1 MSFRGITKDYV
12 KVLRGRKRPPWAPIE
27 RSILEIPG
35 LAGGYLSNSKVKP
48 RVISV
53 PVLLKKKNFP
63 DLQKLKED
71 LADWLIT
78 DKEEP
83 LIFDDEEDRTY
94 YAVVNDEL
102 DLDEMVR
109 YGHGTI
115 EFICPDPYK
124 YGEEQSHEF
133 TDNILNVTNNGTV
146 EADHVIELEVLDNPL
161 TFSTFIMVQN
171 QDNQYMLIGD
181 PLDVESESY
190 QRYERLLYSS
200 ADSLVGWTTAGTG
213 EIDGMVSGTMEAV
226 NNRFQAADYGSGSG
240 WHGPAIKQSLPETV
254 QDFRLQTWITLDN
267 SGTTVGRIELYLL
280 DVNGNQIAKIS
291 MKDAK
296 SGERLGYGE
305 ARAGGPLDNH
315 FLISEYGDR
324 KGNWNNF
331 AGILRIE
338 REGQHWSAF
347 FGIGNAQNGYHAR
360 RRAYWTDTRDKYNTP
375 IAQVVVHMGQYGSHA
390 PCVGGIYSASVDK
403 INHQEY
409 GTPVIV
415 QTGDLVRFDTKNEDV
430 WINGISCKDILD
442 FGSDFFN
449 LKPGDN
455 QLIVLPDGNFKTT
468 LKYRDTFR

>member
-1 MSFRGITKDYV
+1 
-12 KVLRGRKRPPWAPIE
+12 
-27 RSILEIPG
+27 
-35 LAGGYLSNSKVKP
+35 
-48 RVISV
+48 
-53 PVLLKKKNFP
+53 
-63 DLQKLKED
+63 
-71 LADWLIT
+71 
-78 DKEEP
+78 
-83 LIFDDEEDRTY
+83 
-94 YAVVNDEL
+94 
-102 DLDEMVR
+102 
-109 YGHGTI
+109 
-115 EFICPDPYK
+115 
-124 YGEEQSHEF
+124 
-133 TDNILNVTNNGTV
+133 
-146 EADHVIELEVLDNPL
+146 
-161 TFSTFIMVQN
+161 MVQN

-181 PLDVESESY
+181 PLDVESEPY

-280 DVNGNQIAKIS
+280 DVNGNQVAKIS

-375 IAQVVVHMGQYGSHA
+375 IAQVVVHMGQYGNHA
-390 PCVGGIYSASVDK
+390 PCVGGIYSVSVDK

-430 WINGISCKDILD
+430 WINGESRKDILD
-442 FGSDFFN
+442 FGSDFFS

>member
-133 TDNILNVTNNGTV
+133 TNNILNVTNNGTA
-146 EADHVIELEVLDNPL
+146 EAKPIIELEATEPVTFAMISNGKEEYNSVGTPVDVDENEPVDELTSILNKRLDDFVGFSDVATGH
-161 TFSTFIMVQN
+161 TFN
-171 QDNQYMLIGD
+171 D
-181 PLDVESESY
+181 PLGGIV
-190 QRYERLLYSS
+190 
-200 ADSLVGWTTAGTG
+200 AGKFQLG
-213 EIDGMVSGTMEAV
+213 NGQWMVT
-226 NNRFQAADYGSGSG
+226 DYGSNPNG
-240 WHGPAIKQSLPETV
+240 WHGPSKKTSFSESL
-254 QDFRLQTWITLDN
+254 QDFQIDHYITQL
-267 SGTTVGRIELYLL
+267 
-280 DVNGNQIAKIS
+280 
-291 MKDAK
+291 
-296 SGERLGYGE
+296 
-305 ARAGGPLDNH
+305 
-315 FLISEYGDR
+315 
-324 KGNWNNF
+324 NF
-331 AGILRIE
+331 AGQLGKNVLFLEDENNNIVASLGAVDKTIASGYYNKIQFYLGGQKLMFDFEGFNNTRMWLRLRRQGALFTATAYQL
-338 REGQHWSAF
+338 REDGT
-347 FGIGNAQNGYHAR
+347 
-360 RRAYWTDTRDKYNTP
+360 AYNKVTRTFEDRLSEYQAP
-375 IAQVVVHMGQYGSHA
+375 IRQ
-390 PCVGGIYSASVDK
+390 ASVYMATFKEYAATRMYANRIQANRVNDLGANQIPYIAEFGDK
-403 INHQEY
+403 IVFDFVNE
-409 GTPVIV
+409 VI
-415 QTGDLVRFDTKNEDV
+415 L
-430 WINGISCKDILD
+430 INGEPRMDIKG
-442 FGSDFFN
+442 FGGTFFT
-449 LKPGDN
+449 LAKGSN
-455 QLIVLPDGNFKTT
+455 QLTVTPNSFNTKI
-468 LKYRDTFR
+468 KYRPRFL